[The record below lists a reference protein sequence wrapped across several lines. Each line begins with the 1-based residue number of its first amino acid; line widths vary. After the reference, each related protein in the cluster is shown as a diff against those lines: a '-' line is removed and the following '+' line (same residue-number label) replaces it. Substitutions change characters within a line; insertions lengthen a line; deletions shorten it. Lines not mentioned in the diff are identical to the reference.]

1 MQSIQ
6 NFPFLEVGFHLQTA
20 TDVPHSI
27 NKQYDDSNEFIQLK
41 IFIDIIE
48 IYLYQFLFSGMV
60 QVMIN
65 PVLLLLQALLSLTKA
80 KTLSALGE

>member
-1 MQSIQ
+1 M
-6 NFPFLEVGFHLQTA
+6 
-20 TDVPHSI
+20 
-27 NKQYDDSNEFIQLK
+27 QLK

-48 IYLYQFLFSGMV
+48 IYLYQFLLSGMV